1 MRSYCLAAWH
11 EMRTHGGHTRIQT
24 PQQRS
29 MGKARARAYL
39 RATVPDMI
47 LIVVHHPQNVCVYM
61 WRWRWVEGRA
71 APYTSQPDNT
81 EHRGIHLSPT
91 LTPLGFTSTPLSII
105 QRQTNYGLESE
116 PSIARRNAQQLG

>member
-47 LIVVHHPQNVCVYM
+47 LIVVHHPQNVCVY
-61 WRWRWVEGRA
+61 VEVEVGGGA
-71 APYTSQPDNT
+71 SGPL
-81 EHRGIHLSPT
+81 HLPT
-91 LTPLGFTSTPLSII
+91 
-105 QRQTNYGLESE
+105 
-116 PSIARRNAQQLG
+116 